1 MRIVYISFLIIL
13 FKQDVVYLS
22 GYEDRIYFEYVV
34 YIRVVLGYDVFDV
47 LSYRSYLILN
57 LVIVYRLSGYV
68 LVYRFFYFFRYIYR
82 LKMNFIG
89 KIIMNFNV

>member
-1 MRIVYISFLIIL
+1 MRIVYISFLINL

-57 LVIVYRLSGYV
+57 LVIVYRLSRYV
-68 LVYRFFYFFRYIYR
+68 LVYRFFYFFRYIYC

-89 KIIMNFNV
+89 

>member
-57 LVIVYRLSGYV
+57 LVIVYGLSRYV

-82 LKMNFIG
+82 LKMNFID
-89 KIIMNFNV
+89 

>member
-1 MRIVYISFLIIL
+1 MRIVYISFLINL
-13 FKQDVVYLS
+13 FIQDVVYLG

-34 YIRVVLGYDVFDV
+34 YIRIVLGYDVFDV

-57 LVIVYRLSGYV
+57 LVIVYRLSRYV

-89 KIIMNFNV
+89 

>member
-57 LVIVYRLSGYV
+57 LVIVYRLSRYV

-82 LKMNFIG
+82 LKMNFID
-89 KIIMNFNV
+89 

>member
-57 LVIVYRLSGYV
+57 LVIVYRLSRYV

-89 KIIMNFNV
+89 

>member
-57 LVIVYRLSGYV
+57 LVIVYRLSRYV

-89 KIIMNFNV
+89 KIIMIFNV

>member
-57 LVIVYRLSGYV
+57 LVIVYRLSRYV
-68 LVYRFFYFFRYIYR
+68 LVYRFFYFFRYIYC

-89 KIIMNFNV
+89 

>member
-47 LSYRSYLILN
+47 LLYRSYLILN
-57 LVIVYRLSGYV
+57 LVIVYRLSRYV
-68 LVYRFFYFFRYIYR
+68 LVYRFFYFFCYIYC

-89 KIIMNFNV
+89 